1 MKKINFV
8 GLKRI
13 LFMLK
18 IKDKSKN
25 FTAVILAAGR
35 GKRIN
40 ACNNNKAMMELAGRP
55 MISYSVD
62 LLKKIGF
69 QKIIIVVGY
78 KKEGL
83 IKHFG
88 KKEFIYAHQK
98 KCLGTADA
106 VKASLSKVPFGATD
120 LLVIQSD
127 DSAFYSPG
135 VIKELIRLHK
145 KNNNT
150 LTFLTVVVDSPGDL
164 GRVIRDKNG
173 EIEGIVEAK
182 NATPA
187 ELKTKEINTA
197 CYCFDFDFLKKHI
210 GKVPKNKLTNEYYL
224 PSMIKIALDQK
235 MPIQAVVMPN
245 RFFCGVNTPKEL
257 IYADKLM
264 RKK

>member
-1 MKKINFV
+1 
-8 GLKRI
+8 
-13 LFMLK
+13 MLK
-18 IKDKSKN
+18 TKNKLKN
-25 FTAVILAAGR
+25 FSAVILAAGR

-40 ACNNNKAMMELAGRP
+40 ACKNNKAMMELAGKP

-62 LLKKIGF
+62 LLEKIGF
-69 QKIIIVVGY
+69 KKIIIVVGY

-83 IKHFG
+83 IKLLG
-88 KKEFIYAHQK
+88 KKKFVYAHQK
-98 KCLGTADA
+98 KCLGTASA
-106 VKASLSKVPFGATD
+106 VKASLSKIPSGTTG

-135 VIKELIRLHK
+135 VIKELIRLHR

-150 LTFLTVVVDSPGDL
+150 LTFLTVVADNPGGL
-164 GRVIRDKNG
+164 GRVIRDKKG
-173 EIEGIVEAK
+173 DLKGIVEAK
-182 NATPA
+182 NASLA
-187 ELKTKEINTA
+187 QLKIKEINTA
-197 CYCFDFDFLKKHI
+197 CYCFDLGFLKKYI

-224 PSMIKIALDQK
+224 PSMIKIALDQQ

-245 RFFCGVNTPKEL
+245 RFFCGVNTLQEL